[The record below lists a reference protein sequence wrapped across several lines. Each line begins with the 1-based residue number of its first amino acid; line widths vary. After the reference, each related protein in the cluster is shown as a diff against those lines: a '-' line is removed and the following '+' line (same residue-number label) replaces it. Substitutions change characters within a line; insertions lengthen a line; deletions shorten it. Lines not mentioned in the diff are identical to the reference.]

1 MIRSN
6 NSGKIDFLDAQKKF
20 MDENGINHSDGAELK
35 KIMILFFETGKDGK
49 PASQIS
55 RRKIS
60 LDWNAACDVK
70 DGELWICH
78 VTMKTNT
85 LGFARPLRRIEPVEI
100 YRINGEMESIAKFMW
115 NNDKKEVMKYID
127 AELDSEAVA
136 KVEAELSKLR
146 SEHGDLLDKFR
157 ELEEEKTEKS
167 EAAME
172 EAIKESEDRLKEV
185 HRNEI
190 KKLEGQITKL
200 ENERKTI
207 TDYYE
212 DERISL
218 EEDMAE
224 LERKLLQHNNTSNN
238 NDGNEELL
246 DRLNETISR
255 FQRSIDDR
263 ETAFIGMKKE
273 IDHLRYQMHAMEAK
287 KVLRPMSES
296 VIRISSNEFKC
307 SFMKDGRYSV
317 MINAD
322 MTVMR
327 FAPDGQGIAKC
338 HNGIISIPELYLID
352 ALDNKIGELNWK
364 MIGEEMLEV
373 SV

>member
-6 NSGKIDFLDAQKKF
+6 NSGRIDFLDAQKKF
-20 MDENGINHSDGAELK
+20 MDENGIKQSDGAELR

-49 PASQIS
+49 LASQIS

-60 LDWNAACDVK
+60 LDWNTTCDVK

-85 LGFARPLRRIEPVEI
+85 LGFARPLRRIEPIEI
-100 YRINGEMESIAKFMW
+100 YRMNGEMESIAKFMW
-115 NNDKKEVMKYID
+115 NNDKKEVMRHID

-146 SEHGDLLDKFR
+146 SEHEDLLDKFR
-157 ELEEEKTEKS
+157 ELEEKKTEIS
-167 EAAME
+167 ESDME
-172 EAIKESEDRLKEV
+172 EAIKESEDRLNEA
-185 HRNEI
+185 HRTDIEN
-190 KKLEGQITKL
+190 LEGQIARL
-200 ENERKTI
+200 ENEKKTI

-218 EEDMAE
+218 EEEVAE
-224 LERKLLQHNNTSNN
+224 LERKLLHHNNTSNN

-246 DRLNETISR
+246 DRLNEMISR
-255 FQRSIDDR
+255 FQRSIEDR

-273 IDHLRYQMHAMEAK
+273 ITHMRYQMHAMEAK
-287 KVLRPMSES
+287 KVLHPMSES

-307 SFMKDGRYSV
+307 PFMKDGMYSV

-322 MTVMR
+322 LTVMR
-327 FAPDGQGIAKC
+327 FAPDSQGIAKC
-338 HNGIISIPELYLID
+338 CNGIISIPELYLID
-352 ALDNKIGELNWK
+352 ALGNKIGELNWK
-364 MIGEEMLEV
+364 MIGEDMLEV